1 MRIRRTLVLVG
12 TVAAVA
18 AVPSS
23 ALAQGGPTHPT
34 HPTHPAHPTTP
45 GPKAGLPAK
54 AKAYGRYCQGESK
67 THVAGTPGTPFSTC
81 VTDMAKLAT
90 GKRSNPH
97 RVCLNES
104 KRHVAGAKG
113 TPYSQ
118 CVSGAER
125 LLKDMAKSTGGADR
139 HDSPRLT
146 GCGPAADAGSQDCDQ
161 DVVHGVHAARW
172 Q

>member
-12 TVAAVA
+12 AAATLA
-18 AVPSS
+18 AVPSLG
-23 ALAQGGPTHPT
+23 LAKGGPA

-54 AKAYGRYCQGESK
+54 AKAYGRYCQGQSK
-67 THVAGTPGTPFSTC
+67 THIVGTPGTPFSTC

-90 GKRSNPH
+90 GKASNPH
-97 RVCLNES
+97 RVCINES

-125 LLKDMAKSTGGADR
+125 LLKDMAKSTATP
-139 HDSPRLT
+139 SATTAPASQAV
-146 GCGPAADAGSQDCDQ
+146 GPPPTP
-161 DVVHGVHAARW
+161 GVRTAT
-172 Q
+172 